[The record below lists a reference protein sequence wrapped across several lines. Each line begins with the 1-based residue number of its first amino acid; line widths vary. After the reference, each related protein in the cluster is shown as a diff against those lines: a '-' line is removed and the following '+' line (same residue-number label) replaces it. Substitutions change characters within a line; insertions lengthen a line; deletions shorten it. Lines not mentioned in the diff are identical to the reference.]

1 MLMIFN
7 QIFISI
13 SVYIYI
19 DKYIYIYIYT
29 YVFSISTYIY
39 IGLVA
44 TLLLRDKAFIPHP
57 MTYMWK
63 CMKKH
68 SSLE

>member
-1 MLMIFN
+1 MHICIYN
-7 QIFISI
+7 
-13 SVYIYI
+13 IYI
-19 DKYIYIYIYT
+19 
-29 YVFSISTYIY
+29 YIY